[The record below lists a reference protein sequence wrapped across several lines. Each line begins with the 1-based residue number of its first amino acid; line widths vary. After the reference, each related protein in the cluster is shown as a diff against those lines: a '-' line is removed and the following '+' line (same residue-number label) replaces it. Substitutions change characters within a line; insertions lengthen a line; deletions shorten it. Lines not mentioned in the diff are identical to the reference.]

1 MSATL
6 APALREEL
14 LAHFGQDVTRAER
27 VHGGDINEAYSVTL
41 GDGSS
46 LFVKTHARPPAG
58 MYLHEARGLAWLGE
72 ARALRVPRVLFA
84 SERALVLEWIDSAP
98 RAQDHDEALG
108 RGLAALHRAGAP
120 SFGFAQ
126 DGYLATLRTDNG
138 ACATW
143 AEFYGERRLRPLLRM
158 AEARGVQSR
167 RMRRGV
173 EALIERLPE
182 LVGPDEPP
190 SRLHGDLWGGNA
202 MTDERGAPMLIDP
215 APFGG
220 HREIDLAM
228 MKLFGGFS
236 PRVFDA
242 YDEAHPRASG
252 HEGRVQLYQLL
263 PLLAHV
269 ALFGAGYVASVE
281 RALDAYL

>member
-1 MSATL
+1 MSAAL

-72 ARALRVPRVLFA
+72 ARALRVPSVLFA

-120 SFGFAQ
+120 GFGFAQ

-143 AEFYGERRLRPLLRM
+143 AR
-158 AEARGVQSR
+158 ARTPRTARASPR
-167 RMRRGV
+167 RRG
-173 EALIERLPE
+173 AR
-182 LVGPDEPP
+182 
-190 SRLHGDLWGGNA
+190 R
-202 MTDERGAPMLIDP
+202 R
-215 APFGG
+215 
-220 HREIDLAM
+220 
-228 MKLFGGFS
+228 
-236 PRVFDA
+236 
-242 YDEAHPRASG
+242 RAST
-252 HEGRVQLYQLL
+252 R
-263 PLLAHV
+263 
-269 ALFGAGYVASVE
+269 S
-281 RALDAYL
+281 